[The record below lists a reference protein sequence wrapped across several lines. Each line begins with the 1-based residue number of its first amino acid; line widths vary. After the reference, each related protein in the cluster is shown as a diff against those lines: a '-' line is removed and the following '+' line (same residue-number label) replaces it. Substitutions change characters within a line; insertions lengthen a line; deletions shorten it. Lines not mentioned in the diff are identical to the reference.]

1 MMKDKNSNEI
11 NANIIYKGKYDEV
24 ASARHLHYDIYYSK
38 LDLGGTLVM
47 LKKKYNWFHRLMIRL
62 VFGLKIERI
71 K

>member
-1 MMKDKNSNEI
+1 MMTDINGNKVNS
-11 NANIIYKGKYDEV
+11 NIIYKGTYDEV
-24 ASARHLHYDIYYSK
+24 ASAGHLHYDIYYSK
-38 LDLGGTLVM
+38 LDLGGSSVM